1 MRSSVCIIFVIFSF
15 LNVRVYAQDNVLTMG
30 YRTNEKLPFI
40 AEDPDSS
47 GIFKEL
53 YEEAA
58 NRLGFRLEIVRLP
71 KNRIILGLDE
81 GSIDFYP
88 LYTYSNERS
97 AYVYFA
103 PNGLEVSYSVL
114 SKDDFPNIKTG
125 TDLYGYVGL
134 VSLGSPT
141 YLTGFDTSRIDESW
155 ITEMDIAKAVDMI
168 LMGRGD
174 FYIYESEPLI
184 FYIQKHEVTGVRLQ
198 PIVVNVEST
207 AYIGLSKKS
216 PYYQEEVNTDFD
228 PLKLVSPENSPV
240 RLVPGS
246 IFYRLLQ
253 VLEEMDREGFT
264 DSLSL
269 RYLTD

>member
-1 MRSSVCIIFVIFSF
+1 MV
-15 LNVRVYAQDNVLTMG
+15 VYGQDNVLVMG

-47 GIFKEL
+47 GIFKDL
-53 YEEAA
+53 YEEAGK
-58 NRLGFRLEIVRLP
+58 RLGVRLEIVRLP
-71 KNRIILGLDE
+71 KNRVILGLEE

-88 LYTYSNERS
+88 VYTFSIERS

-114 SKDDFPNIKTG
+114 SQESFPDIRTG
-125 TDLYGYVGL
+125 EDLYGFIGL

-141 YLTGFDTSRIDESW
+141 YLTGYDTSKIQGNRIA
-155 ITEMDIAKAVDMI
+155 EMDIAKAVDMI

-174 FYIYESEPLI
+174 FYIYESEPLKY
-184 FYIQKHEVTGVRLQ
+184 YIRKQNISGVRLQ
-198 PIVVNVEST
+198 PVIVKIDPT
-207 AYIGLSKKS
+207 GYIGLSKKS
-216 PYYQEEVNTDFD
+216 LYYQEEENPDFD
-228 PLKLVSPENSPV
+228 PLKLVSPGNNPV

-246 IFYRLLQ
+246 LFDRLLQ
-253 VLEEMDREGFT
+253 VLEQMDREGFT
-264 DSLSL
+264 DSLSS